1 MNNINKIDKVT
12 LEYLINPDLFN
23 KHIIKS
29 RNVDIKEFENDKQF
43 YRKRIVGLVKEMLKG
58 NFENNNLK
66 DNFDSYIE
74 SLIIYFKEIDRK
86 DLLQE
91 YYLDLS
97 LNFSNTKE
105 KLNSIPEEKD
115 IDSYLFNKDKLEIN
129 TIEKYINVKKIN
141 NKEYYLPEKRDVNL
155 KDPKLR
161 KKGLVPK
168 EKSINNINEN
178 KEEIK

>member
-1 MNNINKIDKVT
+1 
-12 LEYLINPDLFN
+12 
-23 KHIIKS
+23 
-29 RNVDIKEFENDKQF
+29 
-43 YRKRIVGLVKEMLKG
+43 
-58 NFENNNLK
+58 
-66 DNFDSYIE
+66 
-74 SLIIYFKEIDRK
+74 
-86 DLLQE
+86 
-91 YYLDLS
+91 LDLS

-105 KLNSIPEEKD
+105 KLNTIPEEKD
-115 IDSYLFNKDKLEIN
+115 IDSYLFNKDKLETN

-161 KKGLVPK
+161 KKGLLPK